1 MNTQKEVKTI
11 KMFSNAEVLAMN
23 SIGQYL
29 DKLDNVNLTS
39 SEQKLSMNVIFEALR
54 QLDKNNLLKCKLE
67 ELFD

>member
-1 MNTQKEVKTI
+1 MNKQKEVKTI
-11 KMFSNAEVLAMN
+11 KIFSNAEVLAMN

-29 DKLDNVNLTS
+29 DKLNNVNLTP

-54 QLDKNNLLKCKLE
+54 QLDKHNLLKCKLE

>member
-1 MNTQKEVKTI
+1 MNKQKEVKTI
-11 KMFSNAEVLAMN
+11 KIFSNAEVLAMN

-29 DKLDNVNLTS
+29 DKLDNVRLS
-39 SEQKLSMNVIFEALR
+39 PSEQKLSMNVIFEALR

>member
-1 MNTQKEVKTI
+1 MNKQKEVKTI
-11 KMFSNAEVLAMN
+11 KIFSNAEVLAMN

-29 DKLDNVNLTS
+29 DKLNNVNLTP